1 MRNLFRFL
9 GSLYY
14 LSENG
19 GDDRIMIDIRCA
31 IVKGSIRCTSVDSD
45 PGGCTYE
52 ENHPIRH
59 AILTLTLLI
68 Q

>member
-31 IVKGSIRCTSVDSD
+31 IVKGGIDVLPSI
-45 PGGCTYE
+45 
-52 ENHPIRH
+52 
-59 AILTLTLLI
+59 LI
-68 Q
+68 QEDVPMKRITPFVTLF